1 MQWTKALKLALL
13 EENDERLE
21 ALIEELPQLDSLEQ
35 MNEAAFMMQEVHNY
49 LSAKK
54 EDYASKLIKIK
65 KQKAFLNAN
74 AVQSSSF
81 DQSH

>member
-1 MQWTKALKLALL
+1 LQWTKALKLALL